1 MKTVLLT
8 GASGFIGRHCISLLA
23 ERGYEVYAVARRPL
37 SSPAFPNVHW
47 RSCDLLAPGTPTT
60 LCEELRPQYLLHT
73 AWYAVPGEFWQ
84 SLENIEWV
92 RSSLELA
99 SAFQR
104 TGGTRMLATGTCAEY
119 ESVATE
125 YNEFSTPLLPGSFYG
140 LSKHALERVL
150 SDWSRLGDMSSAWG
164 RIFLLYGPHEHPS
177 RLVAYVVRSLLR
189 NEPALCSEGSQIRD
203 FLHVEDVASA
213 LVSLLDSNVQGAV
226 NIASGVP
233 VSVRTVLQQIG
244 ERLGRT
250 ELLRFGA
257 RQSLGEVPSVLA
269 SVGRLSTEVGWK
281 PKYDLSAGIG
291 NTIEWWQREE
301 AIESAGRT

>member
-1 MKTVLLT
+1 MNKVLLT

-23 ERGYEVYAVARRPL
+23 EKDYEVHAVARRPL
-37 SSPAFPNVHW
+37 SSTFPNVYWH
-47 RSCDLLAPGTPTT
+47 SCDLLKPGAPTT
-60 LCEELRPQYLLHT
+60 LCEELRPQYLLHI
-73 AWYAVPGEFWQ
+73 AWYAVPGKFWQ

-99 SAFQR
+99 SAFR
-104 TGGTRMLATGTCAEY
+104 RAGGIRMLGTGTCAEY
-119 ESVATE
+119 ESLATE
-125 YNEFSTPLLPGSFYG
+125 CNEHSTPLLPSSLYG
-140 LSKHALERVL
+140 ASKHALERVL
-150 SDWSRLGDMSSAWG
+150 NDWSRIGAMSWAWG
-164 RIFLLYGPHEHPS
+164 RVFLLYGPHEHPS
-177 RLVAYVVRSLLR
+177 RLVAYVVRSLLH

-213 LVSLLDSNVQGAV
+213 LVSLLDSDVQGPV

-257 RQSLGEVPSVLA
+257 RQSLGEVPAILA
-269 SVGRLSTEVGWK
+269 SVERLSTEVGWK
-281 PKYDLSAGIG
+281 PKYDLSAGIE

-301 AIESAGRT
+301 AIEPASRS